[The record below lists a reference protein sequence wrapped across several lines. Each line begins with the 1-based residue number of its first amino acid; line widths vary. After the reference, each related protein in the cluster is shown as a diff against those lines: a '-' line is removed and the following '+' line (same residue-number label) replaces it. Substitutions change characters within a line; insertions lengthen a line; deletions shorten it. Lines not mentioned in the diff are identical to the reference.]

1 MGGYSRS
8 GLPDKNRCLGGQNA
22 TGFGYAAAL
31 MGATVEVDGKN
42 GGRWEVDDIA
52 C

>member
-31 MGATVEVDGKN
+31 MGATLEVDGKKLVAD
-42 GGRWEVDDIA
+42 GKLMI
-52 C
+52 